1 MFAVGPIKFGNGSS
15 PAADFFVQKVV
26 MFMDF
31 HGYLG
36 FPGLIL
42 KGFRCFQLGSHHL
55 PICAHLQARDRV
67 DKGAPDLAFRTQKAE
82 APAVPLIFSWAVQEW
97 GCRIPQDCRFHGE
110 GSDLSWVILEALHL
124 QGIPQSSCSFTSTA
138 GFNMVQPWKMNACA
152 DIEMGA
158 DDFHIWR
165 GKTSRNTQ

>member
-1 MFAVGPIKFGNGSS
+1 MPGRSQSGLPRGAESADTMFAGGPIKFGNGSS

-26 MFMDF
+26 MLMDF

-36 FPGLIL
+36 FPSLIL

-82 APAVPLIFSWAVQEW
+82 APAVSLIFS
-97 GCRIPQDCRFHGE
+97 
-110 GSDLSWVILEALHL
+110 
-124 QGIPQSSCSFTSTA
+124 
-138 GFNMVQPWKMNACA
+138 
-152 DIEMGA
+152 
-158 DDFHIWR
+158 
-165 GKTSRNTQ
+165 